1 MNNMRS
7 FGIIIISLV
16 LFASCRS
23 TRKLTNV
30 IASKD
35 SVVNVVNPY
44 DSDSAK
50 FVRATM
56 QKIKDRQIQ
65 FKTFSS
71 KIKVDYNDDKNRKF
85 DFNAFFRMQKD
96 SAMWI
101 SIVAALNIEAFR
113 VLIRPDSIIILDK
126 LNRTVQRKPF
136 SYLQVITKVPFD
148 YQTLENLILGN
159 PIYLDKEVMAFSE
172 KTETL
177 SFSTVGEAFK
187 HFMTVGKYDLNVLF
201 SKLDDIDVARSRTAN
216 LAYAGYVS
224 IADRIFA
231 EERKIDLAEKT
242 QIQIALDF
250 KQVEFDKPISFPF
263 SIPKNYKAI
272 N

>member
-1 MNNMRS
+1 MKS
-7 FGIIIISLV
+7 FATIIFSLI
-16 LFASCRS
+16 LLASCRS

-30 IASKD
+30 IAAKD
-35 SVVNVVNPY
+35 SVVTVVNPY

-50 FVRATM
+50 FVRATI
-56 QKIKDRQIQ
+56 QKIKDRQIH
-65 FKTFSS
+65 FKTFIS

-126 LNRTVQRKPF
+126 LDKTVQRKPF

-177 SFSTVGEAFK
+177 SFSTVGDAFK
-187 HFMTVGKYDLNVLF
+187 HFMTVGKNDLNVLF
-201 SKLDDIDVARSRTAN
+201 SKLDDIDISRSRTAN
-216 LAYAGYVS
+216 LSYAGY
-224 IADRIFA
+224 IPIGERIFA
-231 EERKIDLAEKT
+231 EERKIDLAEKI
-242 QIQIALDF
+242 QIQITLNF

-263 SIPKNYKAI
+263 SIPKNYKTI